1 MTAKEYLERVKKI
14 DSKINRLTTRRER
27 LKECMY
33 SFSES
38 PEGERVQTSR
48 NVDKF
53 GSLYAKIDDI
63 EREIKERKEEITNLQ
78 IELALEID
86 ELPDF
91 NQKQVLVNRYV
102 YLKSWQ
108 EISKK
113 VGYSEGYIFQLH
125 RQALKEFEKVLDQSN
140 IAESQNRDES

>member
-1 MTAKEYLERVKKI
+1 MTAKEYLEQVKKI
-14 DSKINRLTTRRER
+14 DSKINRLTTRKER

-33 SFSES
+33 FSAGS
-38 PEGERVQTSR
+38 PEEERVQTSR
-48 NVDKF
+48 NIDKF

-63 EREIKERKEEITNLQ
+63 EREIKERKEEMTNLQ

-91 NQKQVLVNRYV
+91 NQKQVLINRYV

-108 EISKK
+108 EIPKK

-125 RQALKEFEKVLDQSN
+125 R
-140 IAESQNRDES
+140 